1 MFDGELLLGDVRLS
15 AVSHNP
21 GLRPG
26 DPAGLPLLLLHA
38 VDHVLLLLL
47 PRHQG
52 VRADDVDLGRRLALH
67 HVHDVVSVG
76 DVEPGQGEEGSF
88 MSIAVFVECVYQ
100 ISINVSPPTS
110 NFPFGTSLHLV
121 FVVPAYPVLA
131 VFHNCCMQHV
141 TYIGLVV
148 FQ

>member
-1 MFDGELLLGDVRLS
+1 MFDGELLLANVRLS

-21 GLRPG
+21 GLGPG

-76 DVEPGQGEEGSF
+76 DVEPGQGEQGSF
-88 MSIAVFVECVYQ
+88 MFIAVFFGMCLPNQ
-100 ISINVSPPTS
+100 HWTTNLQLS
-110 NFPFGTSLHLV
+110 PFGPNTLKPKTVQL
-121 FVVPAYPVLA
+121 
-131 VFHNCCMQHV
+131 
-141 TYIGLVV
+141 T
-148 FQ
+148 